1 MDIKVTKLQYI
12 KCTIFH
18 SIALQSIIGILGMKI
33 YHPATPSTTPPCQAK
48 DQEISIF
55 SGDIYTHTYH
65 GHPGTILDREQNLI
79 SPFVIQ

>member
-1 MDIKVTKLQYI
+1 
-12 KCTIFH
+12 
-18 SIALQSIIGILGMKI
+18 MKI